1 VEAGESRWSK
11 GRDGLRRTGPRQL
24 SFAFA
29 DSPQGGGE
37 AGPPDASGG
46 RAFLLHTAKRKRT
59 ARTVASTADTSRLL
73 EEVASVANLAQALLK
88 VIRNKGAPGV
98 DGQTVEEAQ
107 HNAAPLLSAL
117 RHALLTECYRPGD
130 VRRVWL
136 PKPGGGQRGLGIPT
150 RRA

>member
-1 VEAGESRWSK
+1 MRS
-11 GRDGLRRTGPRQL
+11 TGPRQL

-37 AGPPDASGG
+37 AGTPDVSGG
-46 RAFLLHTAKRKRT
+46 RTFLLHTAKRKRT
-59 ARTVASTADTSRLL
+59 VRTVASTADTSRLL